1 MTIKS
6 KIASALAFMFV
17 VIVALGGLGIYYLN
31 ELSSDLQAIL
41 KDNYVSLEYVSNMQ
55 KAMAMITAPVRKD
68 ADKKDLVGKDPDGMA
83 DFEQN
88 LKKQEASVT
97 EIGEQDVT
105 SNLRREFNR
114 LKSSDAP
121 DLIAIARI
129 REQLFSLDDLNRQA
143 IVRKNEFA
151 QKTAKDALLWLAT
164 FGTMFFL
171 ILFSFIVNFPG
182 YVANPI
188 RELTRGIKQ
197 IAKRNF
203 EERLHIHT
211 NDEFGEL
218 AQSFNSMAQKLD
230 EYEHSNLARVLFEKR
245 RIDTLIRIMSE
256 GIVGMDENKRILFAN
271 PVACRLLGVNESQ
284 LLGQYAP
291 DIAASNDLMRTLIQ
305 DVMTGNAE
313 PSERSGFLKIY
324 DAGVNGDE
332 PGKESYFN
340 RRTHTVEVT
349 RTGES
354 QPELAGY
361 VMVLENITPYKELD
375 LAKTNFIATISHEL
389 KTPLSSSKMS
399 LKLLE
404 DNRIGALNDEQ
415 KSLVSSIGD
424 DINRLLNLTGELLNM
439 AQVESGQI
447 QLNIQPVAPAD
458 IVTYATNALR
468 VAAENKHITLNL
480 SISQKLPAVL
490 ADPDKASWV
499 LVNFLSNAIR
509 HSPEDGVIDMIARS
523 AGSFVEFRVRDHG
536 TGIRPEHQSRVFDR
550 YFKAPGLNGQSA
562 GNKTTGGT
570 GLGLAISSEFIQ
582 SMNGQIGLD
591 TTVTDG
597 AAFFFRL
604 PVSQELTNTR
614 R

>member
-1 MTIKS
+1 MSIKT
-6 KIASALAFMFV
+6 KIAAALAFMFV
-17 VIVALGGLGIYYLN
+17 IIVALGGLGIYYLN
-31 ELSSDLQAIL
+31 ELSGDSQAIL
-41 KDNYVSLEYVSNMQ
+41 KDNYISLEYASNMQ
-55 KAMAMITAPVRKD
+55 KALAMMTDPVER
-68 ADKKDLVGKDPDGMA
+68 DPDGIT
-83 DFEQN
+83 DFERN
-88 LKKQEASVT
+88 LKKQEANIT
-97 EIGEQDVT
+97 EIGEQEVT

-114 LKSSDAP
+114 LKTSSTFDP
-121 DLIAIARI
+121 IAVARI
-129 REQLFSLDDLNRQA
+129 RQQLFTLDDLNRQA
-143 IVRKNEFA
+143 IVRKNETA
-151 QKTAKDALLWLAT
+151 KQTAKDALLWLASV
-164 FGTMFFL
+164 GTLFFL
-171 ILFSFIVNFPG
+171 ILFSFIINFPG
-182 YVANPI
+182 YVANPV

-203 EERLHIHT
+203 EERLHIDS

-305 DVMTGNAE
+305 DVMTGNTSE
-313 PSERSGFLKIY
+313 SERNGFLKIY
-324 DAGVNGDE
+324 DSGEGADGL
-332 PGKESYFN
+332 GKESYFN
-340 RRTHTVEVT
+340 RRTHTVEVI

-404 DNRIGALNDEQ
+404 DSRIGQLNDEQ

-458 IVTYATNALR
+458 IVTYAANALR
-468 VAAENKHITLNL
+468 VASENKHISLALNIF
-480 SISQKLPAVL
+480 SNLPAVL

-509 HSPEDGVIDMIARS
+509 HSPKDSVIEVLAQKVG
-523 AGSFVEFRVRDHG
+523 AFVEFRVRDHG
-536 TGIRPEHQSRVFDR
+536 AGIRPEHQNRVFDR
-550 YFKAPGLNGQSA
+550 YFKVPGLNGQPNE
-562 GNKTTGGT
+562 NKTTSGT

-597 AAFFFRL
+597 AAFYFRL
-604 PVSQELTNTR
+604 PVSQELVNTR